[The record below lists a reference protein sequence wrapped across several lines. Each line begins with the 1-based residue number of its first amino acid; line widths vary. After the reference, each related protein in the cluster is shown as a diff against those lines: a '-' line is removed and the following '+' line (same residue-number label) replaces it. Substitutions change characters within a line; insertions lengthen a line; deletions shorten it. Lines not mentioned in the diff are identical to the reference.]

1 MSVANSQC
9 VDDQIYRTTFDPATT
24 SPCAAVVEA
33 IDAATAGGETPS
45 VLADSIDPDA
55 LIQLYRDGGSRS
67 WMLNFEHD
75 GTEVTLW
82 GDGRIHVDATTVG
95 ETVRSGERT
104 TGPNTVP

>member
-1 MSVANSQC
+1 
-9 VDDQIYRTTFDPATT
+9 
-24 SPCAAVVEA
+24 
-33 IDAATAGGETPS
+33 
-45 VLADSIDPDA
+45 
-55 LIQLYRDGGSRS
+55 LYRDGGSRS